1 MTSGNPNNPFGS
13 GQQPGPYND
22 PAPQGGANAQGNP
35 NPYAGT
41 DPYGQFNQQDPN
53 QTDPNQAGPNQWG
66 QTPNQPGQSAPN
78 QPAGSRFFNWI
89 RSLGLRRSTDRWIG
103 GVSGAIAN
111 RLGWDPLIIRIIWFA
126 FFCAAGFGALLYGLA
141 WFLLPDERDGTIIAE
156 EALVHGRFPAPFWMS
171 ILFMIIGCPGSVFAV
186 PFISIPLFVALIVAA
201 ILLYNRDKNGGN
213 NQPEANNG
221 NGFGGPNGPAPANP
235 MTPAGGN
242 AMPNTNPN
250 VNPAG
255 PNFTGA
261 APQQPG
267 PAPYFG
273 PVRPQPVQPPVV
285 YRRKPA
291 GPVVVGIVSG
301 LILLSLAG
309 LIALMAF
316 GRHYELPTAVTMVSV
331 WILAVTFLLG
341 LVTIIVGF
349 TGRKS
354 GGLIPLTI
362 VALIASM
369 CAYVALPGANY
380 MTGATYG
387 TEVTFTD
394 RTYHAADLDML
405 QTTGLDAAFSS
416 VELDLSDWG
425 SVYPGSAC
433 PTGDLGLDLAFS
445 DLEIELPAGCKVVS
459 NIDSTFS
466 STISN
471 DGALTTLDD
480 SGSSS
485 ALVLT
490 GDSVFSNVSL
500 DMSHSGFHGRGYDD

>member
-1 MTSGNPNNPFGS
+1 MTSNNPNNPFGS
-13 GQQPGPYND
+13 GQQPGPYV
-22 PAPQGGANAQGNP
+22 P
-35 NPYAGT
+35 NPA
-41 DPYGQFNQQDPN
+41 FNTEPDHTTNSN
-53 QTDPNQAGPNQWG
+53 QENTNQAGPNQMG
-66 QTPNQPGQSAPN
+66 PNPNYPNYGNQSAPN

-201 ILLYNRDKNGGN
+201 ILLYNRDKANDNG
-213 NQPEANNG
+213 QPGANNG
-221 NGFGGPNGPAPANP
+221 NGFGGPNGPAPTNP
-235 MTPAGGN
+235 MTPTGGN

-255 PNFTGA
+255 PNFAGA

-273 PVRPQPVQPPVV
+273 PARPQPVQPPVV

-369 CAYVALPGANY
+369 CAYIALPGANY
-380 MTGATYG
+380 MTGSTYG
-387 TEVTFTD
+387 TEVTFAD

-416 VELDLSDWG
+416 VEIDLSDWS

-445 DLEIELPAGCKVVS
+445 DLEIELPSGCKVVS

-466 STISN
+466 STINN

>member
-1 MTSGNPNNPFGS
+1 MTSGIPNNPFGS
-13 GQQPGPYND
+13 GQQPGPYTD
-22 PAPQGGANAQGNP
+22 PGPQSNTNQDNP
-35 NPYAGT
+35 NPYTGT
-41 DPYGQFNQQDPN
+41 DPYGQFNQQNPN
-53 QTDPNQAGPNQWG
+53 QSG
-66 QTPNQPGQSAPN
+66 QPAPN

-89 RSLGLRRSTDRWIG
+89 RSLGFRRSTDRWIG

-156 EALVHGRFPAPFWMS
+156 EALVNGRFPAPFWMS

-186 PFISIPLFVALIVAA
+186 PFISIPLFIALIVAA
-201 ILLYNRDKNGGN
+201 ILLYNRDRNGGDRQP
-213 NQPEANNG
+213 NQ
-221 NGFGGPNGPAPANP
+221 NP
-235 MTPAGGN
+235 TATGEPTM
-242 AMPNTNPN
+242 PN
-250 VNPAG
+250 VNPNPANPANNFAG
-255 PNFTGA
+255 PAPQQPF

-273 PVRPQPVQPPVV
+273 PARPQPAQPTVV

-331 WILAVTFLLG
+331 WILVVTFLLG

-369 CAYVALPGANY
+369 CAYVALPGASY
-380 MTGATYG
+380 MTGSAYG
-387 TEVTFTD
+387 TEVTFAD
-394 RTYHAADLDML
+394 RTYRSADLDML
-405 QTTGLDAAFSS
+405 QTTGLDVAFSS
-416 VELDLSDWG
+416 VTLDLSDWG
-425 SVYPGSAC
+425 NVYPGSAC
-433 PTGDLGLDLAFS
+433 PTGELGLDIAFS
-445 DLEIELPAGCKVVS
+445 DLEIELPDGCKVVS
-459 NIDSTFS
+459 NVDNTFS
-466 STISN
+466 STINN
-471 DGALTTLDD
+471 DGALTTLD
-480 SGSSS
+480 SAGSSS
-485 ALVLT
+485 VLVLT
-490 GDSVFSNVSL
+490 GDSVFSNISVDL
-500 DMSHSGFHGRGYDD
+500 SHSGFHGRGYDD